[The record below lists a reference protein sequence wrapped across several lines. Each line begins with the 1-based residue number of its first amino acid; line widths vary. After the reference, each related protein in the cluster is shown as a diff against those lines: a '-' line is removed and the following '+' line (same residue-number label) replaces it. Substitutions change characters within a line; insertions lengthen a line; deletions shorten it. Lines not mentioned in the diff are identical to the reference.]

1 MAMGRPYSVAF
12 KQKMLARLVG
22 RTAVS
27 ACELARETGVS
38 QEALSRWLRIAR
50 RLPPMT
56 SDRRTSRTWSLAQKV
71 EVLATAGKLEGDE
84 LVAYLE
90 REGVKFAE
98 FESWRLALAEGGTS
112 ATAATKRIRVLERE
126 LARKDR
132 ALAEAAAILVLK
144 KKLALLY
151 PEDEDVDT
159 DKDDEK

>member
-1 MAMGRPYSVAF
+1 MAMGRAYSVAF

-38 QEALSRWLRIAR
+38 QEALSRWLRKAR
-50 RLPPMT
+50 RLPPMG
-56 SDRRTSRTWSLAQKV
+56 SDKRKTRTWSLAKKM
-71 EVLATAGKLEGDE
+71 EVLTLGSKLDGDE
-84 LVAYLE
+84 LTAYLA
-90 REGVKFAE
+90 REGIKFAE

-112 ATAATKRIRVLERE
+112 ASAAARRIRTLERE

-132 ALAEAAAILVLK
+132 ALAEAAALLILK
-144 KKLALLY
+144 KKWELLY

-159 DKDDEK
+159 DEDDEK